1 MPRLIH
7 VLTVPESLLF
17 LRGQVRW
24 MKERGYDIDVVTSP
38 GEGIAEFEAAEGVH
52 VHTLSMPR
60 AITPGQDLLTLARLT
75 ALLKKLKPD
84 LVHAHTPKGGLLGM
98 LGARAAG
105 VNARIYHLRGLALAT
120 ATGPKRAVLEA
131 AERTSC
137 AVATRIICNAHS
149 LRAEALD
156 LGLCAPEKIEV
167 PLAGS
172 GNGVDA
178 GGRFDPAKL
187 APGTREA
194 VRAELGLPAGALV
207 VGFVGRLV
215 GDKGVVEL
223 AQAWSVLR
231 EERPD
236 ARLLLVGKFE
246 EKDAVPAAVRADLEG
261 DERVHLLGFVQAKDL
276 ARHYAA
282 MDVVALPTYR
292 EGFPNVPLE
301 AAAMKL
307 PVVATRVAGCVDAV
321 EDGKTGLLV
330 EAKDAG
336 GLLEALRRYAGDPGL
351 RRAHGDAGRKRVT
364 ELFQRERIW
373 EEIERVYQRELTL
386 PRSP

>member
-1 MPRLIH
+1 MPRLVH

-24 MKERGYDIDVVTSP
+24 MRERGYEIDVVTSP
-38 GEGIAEFEAAEGVH
+38 GDGIAEFESAEGVM
-52 VHTLSMPR
+52 VHALPMPR
-60 AITPGQDLLTLARLT
+60 AITPGRDLVTLARLT
-75 ALLKKLKPD
+75 ALLRKLKPD

-98 LGARAAG
+98 LAARGAG
-105 VNARIYHLRGLALAT
+105 VRARIYHLRGLALAT
-120 ATGPKRAVLEA
+120 ATGPKRAILETT
-131 AERTSC
+131 ERTSC
-137 AVATRIICNAHS
+137 GVATRIICNAHS

-156 LGLCAPEKIEV
+156 LGLCPPEKIEV

-172 GNGVDA
+172 GNGVDSA
-178 GGRFDPAKL
+178 NRFNPAKL
-187 APGTREA
+187 EAGTRES
-194 VRAELGLPAGALV
+194 VRKELGIPQGALV

-236 ARLLLVGKFE
+236 AHLLVVGRFE
-246 EKDAVPAAVRADLEG
+246 EKDEVPPTVRQDLEG
-261 DERVHLLGFVQAKDL
+261 DERVHLAGFVEGKDL
-276 ARHYAA
+276 ARYYAA
-282 MDVVALPTYR
+282 TDVVALPTYR

-307 PVVATRVAGCVDAV
+307 PVVATRVSGCVDAV

-336 GLLEALRRYAGDPGL
+336 GLLEALRTYAGNPGL
-351 RRAHGDAGRKRVT
+351 RRAHGDAGRTRVT
-364 ELFQRERIW
+364 TLFVRERIW
-373 EEIERVYQRELTL
+373 EEIERVYQRELAA
-386 PRSP
+386 

>member
-1 MPRLIH
+1 MPRVVH
-7 VLTVPESLLF
+7 VLTVPDSLLF
-17 LRGQVRW
+17 LRGQVSW
-24 MKERGYDIDVVTSP
+24 MKERGYDIEVVTSP
-38 GEGIAEFEAAEGVH
+38 GEGIAEFEAAEGVR
-52 VHTLSMPR
+52 VHTLPMPR
-60 AITPGQDLLTLARLT
+60 AITPGRDAVTLARLV
-75 ALLKKLKPD
+75 ALLRELKPD

-98 LGARAAG
+98 LAARGAG
-105 VNARIYHLRGLALAT
+105 VKARLYHLRGLALAT

-137 AVATRIICNAHS
+137 AVATRILCNAHS

-172 GNGVDA
+172 GNGVDSQ
-178 GGRFDPAKL
+178 GRFNPQKL

-194 VRAELGLPAGALV
+194 VRKELGIPEGALV

-231 EERPD
+231 DERPD
-236 ARLLLVGKFE
+236 AHLLLVGKFE
-246 EKDAVPAAVRADLEG
+246 EKDAVPREVRADLEG
-261 DERVHLLGFVQAKDL
+261 DARVKLAGFVEAGQL
-276 ARHYAA
+276 SRSYAA

-321 EDGKTGLLV
+321 EDGVTGTLV
-330 EAKDAG
+330 PAKDAG
-336 GLLEALRRYAGDPGL
+336 ALLEALRAYAKSSEL
-351 RRAHGDAGRKRVT
+351 RRTHGDAGRERVL
-364 ELFQRERIW
+364 ELFIREKIW
-373 EEIERVYQRELTL
+373 SEIERIYREELQ
-386 PRSP
+386 